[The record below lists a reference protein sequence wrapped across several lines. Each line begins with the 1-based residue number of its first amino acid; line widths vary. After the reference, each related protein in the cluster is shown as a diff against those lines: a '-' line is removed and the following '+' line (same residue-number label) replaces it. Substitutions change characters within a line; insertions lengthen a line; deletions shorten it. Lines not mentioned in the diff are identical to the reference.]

1 MEIFYRIGINSLVVN
16 ISLYIFVTKKINF
29 KFGQGIY
36 NKSMDTNTPYTHD
49 ELPLIETAEPVSSF
63 VLIHLRR
70 SPFFLALPVLS
81 RKRTFLR
88 SKLAFRG
95 DDYCLTRTFKYL
107 HIRYFILILYIYSNV
122 PQTISKMDQIQSFRV
137 AFKVLI
143 KDNLSFLYSCKSRT
157 LKNIKPC
164 L

>member
-1 MEIFYRIGINSLVVN
+1 
-16 ISLYIFVTKKINF
+16 
-29 KFGQGIY
+29 
-36 NKSMDTNTPYTHD
+36 MDTDTPYTHD

-95 DDYCLTRTFKYL
+95 DDYCLNRTLKYL
-107 HIRYFILILYIYSNV
+107 HKLSI
-122 PQTISKMDQIQSFRV
+122 QTFRKQ
-137 AFKVLI
+137 FLEWI
-143 KDNLSFLYSCKSRT
+143 KCNLLEF
-157 LKNIKPC
+157 
-164 L
+164 